1 MIGQQFGNYRAV
13 SLLGEGGMGAVY
25 LAEHPAIGRR
35 VAVKVL
41 HKNYI
46 RDENLLTRFLN
57 EARAANAIRH
67 PNIIEI
73 LDSGT
78 IADGTPFL
86 VMELLEGESLGT
98 RIRRVGALPIQT
110 AVEFCYQT
118 ASALGAAHKKG
129 IVHRDLKPDN
139 LFVVP
144 DPHDPERERIKVLDF
159 GIAKLQQ
166 SANDSVKTR
175 TGTLMGTPI
184 YMSPEQCRGT
194 KTVDHRSDI
203 YSLGIIFFEMLCG
216 QPPFVSEGFGELVN
230 MHLNVAPQAPSSQN
244 PDVSPAIDAI
254 VLKMLSK
261 NPDER
266 FADMGELQA
275 ALKSSGGSMFVVRG
289 TQPSSPDMKN
299 TARTA
304 PKNGPTTG
312 AATAP
317 GGAGSSNNPKLRDT
331 TFSTGVGERVEG
343 EPGGSKKGKAAMV
356 FVVAAAAGGCQDGDR
371 EGPVRSGRRQ
381 RARRCQRRD
390 AGRDAAGAQSTA
402 WRRAQAAAREGG
414 LPAQPA
420 RGLAR
425 RRPDDRAHAGAQT
438 GQAGARAQAAP
449 GVGRRAGQAL
459 GNRFEESAMAES
471 DGLIEVLK
479 EIRDEIRAV
488 RTELG
493 DRRAPM
499 AASGLRTEVVERRAR
514 WRTGATAGIGA
525 MALVAL
531 VLSLRAGG
539 QASPAVVATAPQ
551 MSPGTMTAST
561 AMTTTPAP
569 TAMPA
574 PAPTAMPAPVATK
587 PPPPARAT
595 KPAATR
601 PALAQQPAGAP
612 AVVAVPKRL
621 VKPAVAPKLPAAV
634 PSDEDDAIAFSP
646 PPRRV
651 RVHRMSYGPVDSQPA
666 KL

>member
-1 MIGQQFGNYRAV
+1 
-13 SLLGEGGMGAVY
+13 MGAVY

-98 RIRRVGALPIQT
+98 RIRREGALPIQT

-230 MHLNVAPQAPSSQN
+230 MHLNVAPAAPSTQN
-244 PDVSPAIDAI
+244 ASVSPAIDAI

-266 FADMGELQA
+266 FADMGALMT
-275 ALKSSGGSMFVVRG
+275 ALKASGGSTFVVRG
-289 TQPSSPDMKN
+289 AQSSSPELDSKL
-299 TARTA
+299 
-304 PKNGPTTG
+304 GGQTG
-312 AATAP
+312 KRIGSSINAA
-317 GGAGSSNNPKLRDT
+317 AGSPSNPKLRDT

-343 EPGGSKKGKAAMV
+343 AQAGPKKGKAALV
-356 FVVAAAAGGCQDGDR
+356 FFVAAAAAVGAGVFIFRDGEKAGLKR
-371 EGPVRSGRRQ
+371 EL
-381 RARRCQRRD
+381 
-390 AGRDAAGAQSTA
+390 AAT
-402 WRRAQAAAREGG
+402 
-414 LPAQPA
+414 P
-420 RGLAR
+420 
-425 RRPDDRAHAGAQT
+425 
-438 GQAGARAQAAP
+438 AAP
-449 GVGRRAGQAL
+449 A
-459 GNRFEESAMAES
+459 
-471 DGLIEVLK
+471 
-479 EIRDEIRAV
+479 
-488 RTELG
+488 T
-493 DRRAPM
+493 P
-499 AASGLRTEVVERRAR
+499 AA
-514 WRTGATAGIGA
+514 
-525 MALVAL
+525 
-531 VLSLRAGG
+531 
-539 QASPAVVATAPQ
+539 ATAPKIE
-551 MSPGTMTAST
+551 PPP
-561 AMTTTPAP
+561 TT
-569 TAMPA
+569 
-574 PAPTAMPAPVATK
+574 APVV
-587 PPPPARAT
+587 PPAR
-595 KPAATR
+595 PAVPQTVTVR
-601 PALAQQPAGAP
+601 VESDPAGAN
-612 AVVAVPKRL
+612 VL
-621 VKPAVAPKLPAAV
+621 
-634 PSDEDDAIAFSP
+634 DDASGGVLGVTP
-646 PPRRV
+646 LVLNRPRGGALKV
-651 RVHRMSYGPVDSQPA
+651 RLEKVGFVPNAHAISLSDDQTIELTLEHKQARPAHVHKARASGGDSEPA

>member
-1 MIGQQFGNYRAV
+1 MIGQQFGNYRAI

-98 RIRRVGALPIQT
+98 RIRRVGALPMQS

-230 MHLNVAPQAPSSQN
+230 MHLNVAPPAPSSQN
-244 PDVSPAIDAI
+244 PNVPPALDAI

-266 FADMGELQA
+266 FADMGELMT
-275 ALKSSGGSMFVVRG
+275 ALKASGGSMFVVRSA
-289 TQPSSPDMKN
+289 QSSSPDIGGK
-299 TARTA
+299 TDS
-304 PKNGPTTG
+304 KTG
-312 AATAP
+312 NKTGNSGTP
-317 GGAGSSNNPKLRDT
+317 SKVGAGSPSNPKLRDT
-331 TFSTGVGERVEG
+331 TFSTGVGERVDGTESRS
-343 EPGGSKKGKAAMV
+343 PKKGKAALA
-356 FVVAAAAGGCQDGDR
+356 FVVAAAVAVGAGVFIFRDGEKAGVQR
-371 EGPVRSGRRQ
+371 E
-381 RARRCQRRD
+381 
-390 AGRDAAGAQSTA
+390 
-402 WRRAQAAAREGG
+402 
-414 LPAQPA
+414 
-420 RGLAR
+420 LAS
-425 RRPDDRAHAGAQT
+425 
-438 GQAGARAQAAP
+438 AP
-449 GVGRRAGQAL
+449 
-459 GNRFEESAMAES
+459 
-471 DGLIEVLK
+471 
-479 EIRDEIRAV
+479 
-488 RTELG
+488 
-493 DRRAPM
+493 
-499 AASGLRTEVVERRAR
+499 
-514 WRTGATAGIGA
+514 
-525 MALVAL
+525 
-531 VLSLRAGG
+531 
-539 QASPAVVATAPQ
+539 VVAA
-551 MSPGTMTAST
+551 
-561 AMTTTPAP
+561 TPA
-569 TAMPA
+569 TTSA
-574 PAPTAMPAPVATK
+574 PKIEPSG
-587 PPPPARAT
+587 PPPAPI
-595 KPAATR
+595 PAP
-601 PALAQQPAGAP
+601 PA
-612 AVVAVPKRL
+612 
-621 VKPAVAPKLPAAV
+621 KPAVAKTVTVRVESDPAGANV
-634 PSDEDDAIAFSP
+634 LDDASGGVLGVTPLVLKRPRGGAFK
-646 PPRRV
+646 V
-651 RVHRMSYGPVDSQPA
+651 RLEKDGYTPNAHAISLSDDQTIELTLEHKQVKPAHVHKAHAPTGGDSEPA

>member
-1 MIGQQFGNYRAV
+1 MIGQQFGNYRAI

-98 RIRRVGALPIQT
+98 RIRRVGALPMQS

-230 MHLNVAPQAPSSQN
+230 MHLNVAAPAPSTQN
-244 PDVSPAIDAI
+244 ASVSPALDAI
-254 VLKMLSK
+254 VLKMLAK

-266 FADMGELQA
+266 FADMGELMT
-275 ALKSSGGSMFVVRG
+275 ALKASGGSMFVVRSA
-289 TQPSSPDMKN
+289 QPSSPDMGG
-299 TARTA
+299 RTG
-304 PKNGPTTG
+304 KTG
-312 AATAP
+312 ESGASSKV
-317 GGAGSSNNPKLRDT
+317 GAGSLSNPKLHDT
-331 TFSTGVGERVEG
+331 TFSTGVGERVAG
-343 EPGGSKKGKAAMV
+343 TQASPKRGKAALV
-356 FVVAAAAGGCQDGDR
+356 FVVAAAAAVGAGVFIFRDGEKAGVQR
-371 EGPVRSGRRQ
+371 EAVSAPVAAAATSAPKIESKIEPKIEPPPAPPPAPPTKPALPKTVTLRVES
-381 RARRCQRRD
+381 D
-390 AGRDAAGAQSTA
+390 PAGANVLDDASNSVLGVTPLVLK
-402 WRRAQAAAREGG
+402 RPRGG
-414 LPAQPA
+414 AFKVRLEKDGYAPNAHAISLDDDQTIELTLEHKQVKPA
-420 RGLAR
+420 R
-425 RRPDDRAHAGAQT
+425 PHKSH
-438 GQAGARAQAAP
+438 AAP
-449 GVGRRAGQAL
+449 G
-459 GNRFEESAMAES
+459 
-471 DGLIEVLK
+471 
-479 EIRDEIRAV
+479 
-488 RTELG
+488 G
-493 DRRAPM
+493 D
-499 AASGLRTEVVERRAR
+499 SE
-514 WRTGATAGIGA
+514 
-525 MALVAL
+525 
-531 VLSLRAGG
+531 
-539 QASPAVVATAPQ
+539 
-551 MSPGTMTAST
+551 
-561 AMTTTPAP
+561 
-569 TAMPA
+569 
-574 PAPTAMPAPVATK
+574 
-587 PPPPARAT
+587 
-595 KPAATR
+595 
-601 PALAQQPAGAP
+601 
-612 AVVAVPKRL
+612 
-621 VKPAVAPKLPAAV
+621 
-634 PSDEDDAIAFSP
+634 
-646 PPRRV
+646 
-651 RVHRMSYGPVDSQPA
+651 PA

>member
-98 RIRRVGALPIQT
+98 RIRRDGALPLQT

-144 DPHDPERERIKVLDF
+144 DPHEPERERIKVLDF

-194 KTVDHRSDI
+194 RTVDHRSDI

-230 MHLNVAPQAPSSQN
+230 MHLNVAPAAPSTQN
-244 PDVSPAIDAI
+244 ASVPATMDAI
-254 VLKMLSK
+254 VLKMLAK

-266 FADMGELQA
+266 FADMGEVMT
-275 ALKSSGGSMFVVRG
+275 ALKSSGGSAFVVRG
-289 TQPSSPDMKN
+289 AQPSSPDVGGK
-299 TARTA
+299 
-304 PKNGPTTG
+304 TG
-312 AATAP
+312 SSSKP
-317 GGAGSSNNPKLRDT
+317 GAGSPSNPKLRDT
-331 TFSTGVGERVEG
+331 TFSTGVGERVDG
-343 EPGGSKKGKAAMV
+343 AQAGGLQSPKKGKAALV
-356 FVVAAAAGGCQDGDR
+356 FVVAAAAAVGAGVFIFRDGEKSGVQR
-371 EGPVRSGRRQ
+371 E
-381 RARRCQRRD
+381 
-390 AGRDAAGAQSTA
+390 
-402 WRRAQAAAREGG
+402 
-414 LPAQPA
+414 
-420 RGLAR
+420 LAV
-425 RRPDDRAHAGAQT
+425 
-438 GQAGARAQAAP
+438 AP
-449 GVGRRAGQAL
+449 L
-459 GNRFEESAMAES
+459 
-471 DGLIEVLK
+471 
-479 EIRDEIRAV
+479 
-488 RTELG
+488 
-493 DRRAPM
+493 
-499 AASGLRTEVVERRAR
+499 
-514 WRTGATAGIGA
+514 
-525 MALVAL
+525 
-531 VLSLRAGG
+531 
-539 QASPAVVATAPQ
+539 
-551 MSPGTMTAST
+551 
-561 AMTTTPAP
+561 
-569 TAMPA
+569 A
-574 PAPTAMPAPVATK
+574 PAPTAAPKIAPPPVPAP
-587 PPPPARAT
+587 PA
-595 KPAATR
+595 
-601 PALAQQPAGAP
+601 
-612 AVVAVPKRL
+612 
-621 VKPAVAPKLPAAV
+621 KPAVPRTV
-634 PSDEDDAIAFSP
+634 TVRVESDPTGANVLDDASGGVLGVTPLVLKRPRGGEFKVRLEKAGYTPNAHAISLSVDQTIELTLEHKPSRPARTHRARVSP
-646 PPRRV
+646 
-651 RVHRMSYGPVDSQPA
+651 GDDSEPA